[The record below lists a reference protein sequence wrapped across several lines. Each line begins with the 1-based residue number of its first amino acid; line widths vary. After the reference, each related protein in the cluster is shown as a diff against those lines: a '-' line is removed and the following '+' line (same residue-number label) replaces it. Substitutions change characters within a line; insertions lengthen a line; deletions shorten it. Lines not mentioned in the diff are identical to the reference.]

1 MKVSKTRLIGLTL
14 GFLKYNVVQYVVGFP
29 EDIDKIIRKK
39 VESRRF
45 RIKDI
50 DQLKTVD
57 DVFNQYTIDALREL
71 MNRHIVD
78 EVYGPVAQGKEA
90 KVIWAKAPDG
100 NDIALKIFYTTTAQ
114 FIKGRYK
121 YLLGDPRF
129 AGIKISNTRKLIEYW
144 CKKEF
149 SNLSDAYN
157 AGVRV
162 PRPIAFNK
170 NILVMEFVNYDGYSG
185 IPAPLIKDS
194 PPEDPERAYLTIIKY
209 IERAFI
215 LGEIIHADLS
225 EFNIVNTG
233 NELVIIDWGSAVKT
247 SHPNAVEFL
256 MRDIENINRYFGKE
270 LNVDVVNSKAL
281 LNVLLRRYDHRRSV
295 VESEDGWLI
304 IDGKVL
310 LDDLG
315 YQ

>member
-1 MKVSKTRLIGLTL
+1 VSVHD
-14 GFLKYNVVQYVVGFP
+14 N
-29 EDIDKIIRKK
+29 IDRIIRNR

-71 MNRHIVD
+71 MNKHIVQ

-90 KVIWAKAPDG
+90 KVIWAKASDG
-100 NDIALKIFYTTTAQ
+100 TDIALKIFYTSTAQ
-114 FIKGRYK
+114 FIRGRYK

-129 AGIKISNTRKLIEYW
+129 ANARITNTRKLIEYW

-162 PRPIAFNK
+162 PKPITFNR
-170 NILVMEFVNYDGYSG
+170 NILVMEFISYEGYSG
-185 IPAPLIKDS
+185 VPAPLIKDA
-194 PPEDPERAYLTIIKY
+194 PPKDPEIAYLTIIRY

-215 LGEIIHADLS
+215 LGKIIHSDLS

-233 NELVIIDWGSAVKT
+233 NELVIIDWGSAVKAN
-247 SHPNAVEFL
+247 HPNATEFL
-256 MRDIENINRYFGKE
+256 LRDIENVSRYFSKE
-270 LNVDVVNSKAL
+270 FRLKVFDGKAL
-281 LNVLLRRYDHRRSV
+281 LGALLRRYEIKGEVIGDR
-295 VESEDGWLI
+295 EGWLLI
-304 IDGKVL
+304 NGKRL
-310 LDDLG
+310 IDDLT
-315 YQ
+315 

>member
-1 MKVSKTRLIGLTL
+1 M
-14 GFLKYNVVQYVVGFP
+14 VGFSR
-29 EDIDKIIRKK
+29 DIDEILRRR

-71 MNRHIVD
+71 MNEGFVD

-90 KVIWAKAPDG
+90 KVIWAKSKDG
-100 NDIALKIFYTTTAQ
+100 WDIALKIFYTTTAQ
-114 FIKGRYK
+114 FIRSRYK

-129 AGIKISNTRKLIEYW
+129 TGVKITNTRKLIEYW
-144 CKKEF
+144 CRKEY
-149 SNLSDAYN
+149 SNLKDAYD

-162 PRPIAFNK
+162 PKPITFNK
-170 NILVMEFVNYDGYSG
+170 NILVMEFISYMGYSG

-194 PPEDPERAYLTIIKY
+194 PPEDPEEAYLTIIKY

-215 LGEIIHADLS
+215 VGKIIHADLS

-233 NELVIIDWGSAVKT
+233 NELVIIDWGSAVK
-247 SHPNAVEFL
+247 SNHPNAMEFL
-256 MRDIENINRYFGKE
+256 LRDIGNINRYFSKE
-270 LNVDVVNSKAL
+270 FGIEVLDSKAL
-281 LNVLLRRYDHRRSV
+281 LNALMRRYLNSGDANV
-295 VESEDGWLI
+295 DDEGWLI
-304 IDGKVL
+304 INGRRIIDEIG
-310 LDDLG
+310 
-315 YQ
+315 